1 MYTFLCW
8 VRPTHVQMCTVCSLH
23 SCVCVLCMCSVYVSG
38 YMGIC
43 ASIIHTAFA
52 QFLVAHIAHC
62 ELQFIIQIQHFLHS
76 WPRSTRPKHPT
87 VKLLLILLRT
97 YMPSTSLLRPR
108 LHTFSLNAQD
118 QFFFNSNVAMSLY
131 DIMWIQ
137 IETVGSHMQT
147 PPSHKSHNNPPFH
160 YCIHVRDQ
168 LPRVIRNWDKIYG
181 LELPHHCT
189 IYMCSLSHTHV
200 HIYTAQ

>member
-1 MYTFLCW
+1 
-8 VRPTHVQMCTVCSLH
+8 MCTH
-23 SCVCVLCMCSVYVSG
+23 SSAEIGPHMYKCPQCAAYTPVCVSYVCVVCMWV
-38 YMGIC
+38 GIWVFVHL
-43 ASIIHTAFA
+43 SFS
-52 QFLVAHIAHC
+52 QFLVGHIAHC